1 MYAVTFSRR
10 ARRRFEAADA
20 TLQRRRDRCFEQLRE
35 NPGGYPGMK
44 ALNGEYSGSFR
55 VRVGDFRVIFDVDDT
70 DHRVLI
76 LVIAHRSEAYT

>member
-1 MYAVTFSRR
+1 
-10 ARRRFEAADA
+10 
-20 TLQRRRDRCFEQLRE
+20 
-35 NPGGYPGMK
+35 MK